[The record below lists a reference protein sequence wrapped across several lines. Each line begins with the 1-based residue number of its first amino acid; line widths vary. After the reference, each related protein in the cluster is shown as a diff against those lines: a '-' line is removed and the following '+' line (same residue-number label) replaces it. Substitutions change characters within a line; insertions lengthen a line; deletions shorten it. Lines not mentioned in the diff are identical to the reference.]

1 MSISSFSRNAELT
14 DQTRNLLRKPSFD
27 NWYENILKLEI
38 SNLTLFLSAIHIPF
52 LILSLIVKLKPWKFF
67 LDNRH

>member
-38 SNLTLFLSAIHIPF
+38 LKSHPF
-52 LILSLIVKLKPWKFF
+52 PLCYSHLISHLVF
-67 LDNRH
+67 